1 MDDLGVDGSIILK
14 CIFRE
19 ENWGVECNDLAQDSN
34 KWQAIV
40 KTVINF
46 RLP

>member
-1 MDDLGVDGSIILK
+1 
-14 CIFRE
+14 
-19 ENWGVECNDLAQDSN
+19 VECNDLAQDSN

-46 RLP
+46 RLHKMRGVACLADLLKKGSAPWS